1 MTDFPILST
10 LIVLPAIG
18 AGALL
23 LIPARR
29 SEIVLPVAVG
39 LSLITLAAAVWML
52 ADFESGVAGF
62 QFVEQTSWYRP
73 WGVGWHLGIDGISLL
88 LVVLTALLFPISLA
102 ASGGVKHRVREYAM
116 AMLLLEAGIIG
127 VFLALDLLIFFVFW
141 EAMLVPMYF
150 IIGIWG
156 GERRV
161 HAAVKFFLF
170 TALGSAVM
178 FAGILFLGFLGGD
191 GNPTFDFVRLLNA
204 DLSRTA
210 QFWLFGAFGLS
221 FAIKVPIFPFHT
233 WLPDAHVEAP
243 TAGSVILAGVLLKL
257 GAYGL
262 IRFNLSLFPAAAVDL
277 MPVLAVLAVIGILYG
292 AIVAI
297 VQTDIKRLVAYSSV
311 SHLGFVVLGVFALT
325 TQGLQGGVL
334 QMVNHGLTTGAL
346 FLLVGMIYERRHTRE
361 ISQFGGLASKMPVY
375 AGIFL
380 FISFASIGLPG
391 LNGFVGEFFILVGSF
406 LSLPVYAV
414 LAALGVVLA
423 AVYLLWAYQRMFTG
437 PITVAENNAVHD
449 LRIGEVLILA
459 PIIALVL
466 FLGIYPK
473 PALDRIEPSVDAILQ
488 RIENVTDYEVP
499 EWGSTG
505 DVVVEGMGSYP
516 LPVTR
521 YPSEPLATGNWQLAT
536 RLPEMAP

>member
-1 MTDFPILST
+1 MNEFPILSVII
-10 LIVLPAIG
+10 LLPVIG
-18 AGALL
+18 AVALF
-23 LIPARR
+23 LIPSRR
-29 SEIVLPVAVG
+29 SEMVLPVAVAA
-39 LSLITLAAAVWML
+39 SLVTLGAAGWML
-52 ADFESGVAGF
+52 VEFESGFAGF
-62 QFVEQTSWYRP
+62 QFVEQSSWYVP

-88 LVVLTALLFPISLA
+88 LVVLTAFLFPISLA
-102 ASGGVKHRVREYAM
+102 ASSGVKHRVREYAV

-127 VFLALDLLIFFVFW
+127 VFLSLDLLVFFVFW
-141 EAMLVPMYF
+141 EVMLVPMYF

-191 GNPTFDFVRLLNA
+191 GSPTFDFVKLLDS
-204 DLSRTA
+204 DLSRNA

-262 IRFNLSLFPAAAVDL
+262 IRFNLSLFPEASVQL
-277 MPVLAVLAVIGILYG
+277 MPVLAVLAVIGIIYG

-297 VQTDIKRLVAYSSV
+297 VQSDIKRLVAYSSV
-311 SHLGFVVLGVFALT
+311 SHLGFVILGVFALT

-361 ISQFGGLASKMPVY
+361 ISQFGGLASVMPVY
-375 AGIFL
+375 AGVFL
-380 FISFASIGLPG
+380 FVAFASIGLPG
-391 LNGFVGEFFILVGSF
+391 LNGFVGEFFVLVGSF

-414 LAALGVVLA
+414 IAAFGVVLA

-437 PITVAENNAVHD
+437 PITVPENSVLHD
-449 LRIGEVLILA
+449 LRAGEIVILA
-459 PIIALVL
+459 PILALIL

-473 PALDRIEPSVDAILQ
+473 PALDRIEPSVDAVLD
-488 RIENVTDYEVP
+488 RIERVTDHEVP
-499 EWGSTG
+499 SLGTTEAG
-505 DVVVEGMGSYP
+505 
-516 LPVTR
+516 R
-521 YPSEPLATGNWQLAT
+521 
-536 RLPEMAP
+536 